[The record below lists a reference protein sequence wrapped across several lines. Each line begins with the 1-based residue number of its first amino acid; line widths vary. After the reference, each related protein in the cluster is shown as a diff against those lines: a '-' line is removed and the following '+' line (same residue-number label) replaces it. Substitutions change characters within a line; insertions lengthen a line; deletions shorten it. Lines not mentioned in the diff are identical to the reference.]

1 MPPKKTSKSSKTIK
15 KSKGKTVR
23 KNSRK
28 NSRKT
33 TVVNI
38 HKKDLNEAG
47 YHDFKAWAKVP
58 NHMYIGRNM
67 NFYVPGTYQSK
78 WANPYPLSK
87 YTRSQSMKLYEK
99 YIRESDL
106 YNHLGELK
114 GKVLGCWCK
123 PLLCHGDILIKLMKE
138 KKKKT

>member
-1 MPPKKTSKSSKTIK
+1 MPPKKTSKSSKTVK
-15 KSKGKTVR
+15 KSKGKTG
-23 KNSRK
+23 
-28 NSRKT
+28 RKT

-47 YHDFKAWAKVP
+47 YKDFKAWARVP
-58 NHMYIGRNM
+58 SHMYIGRNM

-87 YTRSQSMKLYEK
+87 YTRAQSMKLYEK
-99 YIRESDL
+99 YIRGSDL

-123 PLLCHGDILIKLMKE
+123 PLLCHGDILVKLMKE
-138 KKKKT
+138 KKKN